1 MTEDFG
7 RLVLRLGVGGMMLF
21 HGVHKL
27 FTGLDPVKAM
37 LDAHRLPD
45 ALAYAVYFGEI
56 VGPLLVLVG
65 LFARVGAFLIAAEL
79 AALVA
84 LGGVARMI
92 AITPDGGYALEIEVL
107 YLAGAL
113 AILLLGPG
121 KLAIAK
127 GRYQ

>member
-1 MTEDFG
+1 MAEDFG
-7 RLVLRLGVGGMMLF
+7 RLLLRLGVGGLMLF
-21 HGVHKL
+21 HGVHTL
-27 FTGLDPVKAM
+27 LNGLDPVKTM
-37 LDAHRLPD
+37 LEAHKLPD
-45 ALAYAVYFGEI
+45 VLAYVVYFGEI
-56 VGPLLVLVG
+56 VGPLLVIVG
-65 LFARVGAFLIAAEL
+65 LFARVGAFLIAVEL

-84 LGGVARMI
+84 LGGVAQMI
-92 AITPDGGYALEIEVL
+92 AVTPDGGYALEVEAL